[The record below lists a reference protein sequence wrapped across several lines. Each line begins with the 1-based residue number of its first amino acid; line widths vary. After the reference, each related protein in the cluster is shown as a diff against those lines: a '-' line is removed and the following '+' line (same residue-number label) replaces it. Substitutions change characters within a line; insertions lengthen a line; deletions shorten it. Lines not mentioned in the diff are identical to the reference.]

1 MTVAQRREEI
11 RLSVG
16 TLNDETLYGMIRFW
30 DWLSEGGG
38 MMLLQGYVMCFLYY
52 FYFKHHFSAI
62 WREWCDLYT
71 QLSTFFRQIGDEG
84 FFFSIFSGCWREWWS
99 RLRFQSL
106 QSKQWALDHQLA
118 SFGRWRNQ
126 ARTIMMVARGLDFVQ
141 EIVKN
146 HAEEIRVPVD
156 GTLVVPWLV
165 GETLF

>member
-30 DWLSEGGG
+30 DWLSEGGRNDVAPG
-38 MMLLQGYVMCFLYY
+38 VCDVFLVLLLLQASFFRYL
-52 FYFKHHFSAI
+52 KSDAT
-62 WREWCDLYT
+62 YT
-71 QLSTFFRQIGDEG
+71 LNCALFFRQFGDEG

-126 ARTIMMVARGLDFVQ
+126 ARTIMMVARGLDCVQ